1 MKKAFTIVELLV
13 CIAIIAI
20 IGAVSIPTIAK
31 SYDNAKEDIIDQ
43 HNGNDVRVINVDTNE
58 VIFEG
63 KSEELKQN
71 YTLID
76 VKYEN
81 GVVIMFVRL
90 IANEE

>member
-43 HNGNDVRVINVDTNE
+43 YNGNDVRVIDVE
-58 VIFEG
+58 SGKVIYEG
-63 KSEELKQN
+63 KSNEIEQN

-81 GVVIMFVRL
+81 GVVIMFVKV
-90 IANEE
+90 

>member
-20 IGAVSIPTIAK
+20 ICAVSIPTIAK

-43 HNGNDVRVINVDTNE
+43 YNGNDVKVVDIDTNE

-81 GVVIMFVRL
+81 GVVIMFVKV
-90 IANEE
+90 

>member
-43 HNGNDVRVINVDTNE
+43 YNGNDVRVVDIDTNE
-58 VIFEG
+58 VIYEG

-81 GVVIMFVRL
+81 GVVIMFVKV
-90 IANEE
+90 

>member
-13 CIAIIAI
+13 CIGIIAI
-20 IGAVSIPTIAK
+20 IGAVTIPTLAK

-43 HNGNDVRVINVDTNE
+43 YNGNDVRVVDIDTNE

-81 GVVIMFVRL
+81 GVVIMFVRV
-90 IANEE
+90 

>member
-43 HNGNDVRVINVDTNE
+43 YNGNDVRVIDIDTNE
-58 VIFEG
+58 VIYEG
-63 KSEELKQN
+63 KSNEIEQN
-71 YTLID
+71 YTLIE

-81 GVVIMFVRL
+81 GVVIMFVKV
-90 IANEE
+90 

>member
-43 HNGNDVRVINVDTNE
+43 YNGNDVRVVDIDTNE

-63 KSEELKQN
+63 KSEEFKQN

-81 GVVIMFVRL
+81 GVVIMFVRV
-90 IANEE
+90 

>member
-1 MKKAFTIVELLV
+1 MKKAFTLVELLV
-13 CIAIIAI
+13 CIGIIAI
-20 IGAVSIPTIAK
+20 IGAVSIPTLAK

-43 HNGNDVRVINVDTNE
+43 YNGNDVKVVDIDTNE

-81 GVVIMFVRL
+81 GVVIMFVKV
-90 IANEE
+90 

>member
-1 MKKAFTIVELLV
+1 MKKNGFTLVELLV
-13 CIAIIAI
+13 CIGIIAI
-20 IGAVSIPTIAK
+20 IGAVTIPTLAK

-43 HNGNDVRVINVDTNE
+43 YNGNDVRVVDIDTNE
-58 VIFEG
+58 VIYEG

-81 GVVIMFVRL
+81 GVVIMFVRV
-90 IANEE
+90 

>member
-43 HNGNDVRVINVDTNE
+43 YNRNDVRVIDVDTNE
-58 VIFEG
+58 VIYEG

-71 YTLID
+71 YTLVD

-81 GVVIMFVRL
+81 GVVIMFVRV
-90 IANEE
+90 

>member
-1 MKKAFTIVELLV
+1 MKKAFTLVELLV
-13 CIAIIAI
+13 CIGIIAI
-20 IGAVSIPTIAK
+20 IGAVTIPTIAK

-43 HNGNDVRVINVDTNE
+43 YNGNDVRVVNIDTNE
-58 VIFEG
+58 VIYEG

-81 GVVIMFVRL
+81 GVVIMFVRV
-90 IANEE
+90 

>member
-1 MKKAFTIVELLV
+1 MKKAFTLVELLV
-13 CIAIIAI
+13 CIGIIAI
-20 IGAVSIPTIAK
+20 IGAVTIPTLAK

-43 HNGNDVRVINVDTNE
+43 YNGNDVRVVDIDTNE
-58 VIFEG
+58 VIYEG

-81 GVVIMFVRL
+81 GVVIMFVKV
-90 IANEE
+90 

>member
-1 MKKAFTIVELLV
+1 MKKAFTLVELLV
-13 CIAIIAI
+13 CIGIIAI
-20 IGAVSIPTIAK
+20 IGAVTIPTLAK

-43 HNGNDVRVINVDTNE
+43 YNGNDVRVVNIDTNE
-58 VIFEG
+58 VIYEG

-81 GVVIMFVRL
+81 GVVIMFVKV
-90 IANEE
+90 

>member
-13 CIAIIAI
+13 CIGIIAI
-20 IGAVSIPTIAK
+20 IGAVSIPTLAK
-31 SYDNAKEDIIDQ
+31 SYDNAKNDIIDQ
-43 HNGNDVRVINVDTNE
+43 YNGNDVRVIDIDTSE
-58 VIFEG
+58 VIYEG

-81 GVVIMFVRL
+81 GVVIMFVKV
-90 IANEE
+90 